1 MGFDNSM
8 KFYSKF
14 RMVAMLAA
22 ALMAVGTRAEAQGMW
37 LNVIVSANPVGISNN
52 LTYTITVTNLTGAS
66 QTVVVTNTM
75 PATAQFVS
83 VGFGLVSY
91 PYTVAGSNVTFIV
104 GTLTNG
110 GLAQMG
116 VTIMPTATGSITNTI
131 VVTTN
136 GVIAIVGPVPIQV
149 TNPVPATQAD
159 LAVAMTGPA
168 VVFTNDWVNY
178 AVNVTNLGPASASN
192 VILTNTL
199 PPNVRYITN
208 SPSSPAP
215 SIQGSNVVFN
225 LGTLAS
231 NAFVNFQLTVQTT
244 NAGAL
249 TFVSAVTTSV
259 TDPNTNNNTASLN
272 ITVTN
277 YFAGQLTV
285 VTNSRQI
292 YNPQNGLMEQSIVV
306 SNFGP
311 NAVDAVRVVVTGLT
325 NQLVNAVG
333 TNNGNPF
340 VVYNAALNTNTSVNL
355 LMQYYVPTR
364 SAFPFSNSQL
374 HAFAVSVPNLIPPS
388 VAAVGTNLSIARIV
402 RLATN
407 HDMLI
412 EFPSLTNRTYT
423 VVYSDNVLFS
433 NAMIAPPSI
442 VAPANRTQWIDYGP
456 PTTVSHPTNAPV
468 RFYRVFLN
476 P

>member
-37 LNVIVSANPVGISNN
+37 LNVIVSANPVVISNN
-52 LTYTITVTNLTGAS
+52 LTLAISVTNLTGAS

-116 VTIMPTATGSITNTI
+116 VTIMPTATGTITNTI

-192 VILTNTL
+192 VMLTNTL

-231 NAFVNFQLTVQTT
+231 NAFINFQLTVQTT

-285 VTNSRQI
+285 VTNSKQI
-292 YNPQNGLMEQSIVV
+292 YNPQNGLVEQSILL
-306 SNFGP
+306 SNTGT
-311 NAVDAVRVVVTGLT
+311 NAVASVRVVVTGLS
-325 NQLVNAVG
+325 NQLFNAWG

-340 VVYNAALNTNTSVNL
+340 VVYAANFDTNQGVSL
-355 LMQYYVPTR
+355 LLQYVAGAY
-364 SAFPFSNSQL
+364 FPLTNSQL
-374 HAFAVSVPNLIPPS
+374 HAFAVSVPNLTPPP

-407 HDMLI
+407 RDLLI

-433 NAMIAPPSI
+433 NAMTAMPSI

-456 PTTVSHPTNAPV
+456 PTTVSHPTNAPD

>member
-22 ALMAVGTRAEAQGMW
+22 ALMAVGTRAEAQDMW

-66 QTVVVTNTM
+66 QTVVVTNTL
-75 PATAQFVS
+75 T
-83 VGFGLVSY
+83 
-91 PYTVAGSNVTFIV
+91 
-104 GTLTNG
+104 GTSF
-110 GLAQMG
+110 QMG
-116 VTIMPTATGSITNTI
+116 IPTSSQGSSSTGSTNVIFSLGTIATSNIAVMTVPVVPTSIGYITNTI

-136 GVIAIVGPVPIQV
+136 GVIAIVGPISIQV

-168 VVFTNDWVNY
+168 VAFTNDWVNY
-178 AVNVTNLGPASASN
+178 GVNVTNLGPASASN
-192 VILTNTL
+192 VMLTNTL

-208 SPSSPAP
+208 SPSSLVPTLVGTNL
-215 SIQGSNVVFN
+215 SFN

-231 NAFVNFQLTVQTT
+231 NAFINFQLTVQTT

-249 TFVSAVTTSV
+249 TFASVVTSSV
-259 TDPNTNNNTASLN
+259 IDPNTNNNTASLN

-285 VTNSRQI
+285 VTNSRQV
-292 YNPQNGLMEQSIVV
+292 YNPQNGLVEQSILL
-306 SNFGP
+306 SNTGT
-311 NAVDAVRVVVTGLT
+311 NAVAAARVVVTGLS
-325 NQLVNAVG
+325 NQLFNAWS

-340 VVYNAALNTNTSVNL
+340 VVYAANLNTNQSVNL
-355 LMQYYVPTR
+355 LLQYVAGAY
-364 SAFPFSNSQL
+364 FPLTNSQL
-374 HAFAVSVPNLIPPS
+374 HAFAVSVPNLTPPP
-388 VAAVGTNLSIARIV
+388 VAAVGTNLSIARLV

-407 HDMLI
+407 QDLLI

-423 VVYSDNVLFS
+423 VVYSDNILFS
-433 NAMIAPPSI
+433 NAMMAIPSI

-456 PTTVSHPTNAPV
+456 PATVSAPLNSSN